1 MKKAMVMEGYT
12 KKTDVVRSAVA
23 AGDMRKALSI
33 AKGFKLGITKE
44 QHDDMTRAHECMTNP
59 RFYQSIGADTSELI
73 RKGIDTV
80 VALYG
85 QQLTKGLGC
94 EPQGPSPSVQVINPE
109 STAYNRHI
117 AAITSA

>member
-1 MKKAMVMEGYT
+1 MKKTMVMEGYT

-85 QQLTKGLGC
+85 QQ
-94 EPQGPSPSVQVINPE
+94 
-109 STAYNRHI
+109 
-117 AAITSA
+117 

>member
-1 MKKAMVMEGYT
+1 MKNAMVLEGCM

-23 AGDMRKALSI
+23 SGDMRKALSI

-59 RFYQSIGADTSELI
+59 RFYQSIGADTEELI
-73 RKGIDTV
+73 RKGVDTV

-85 QQLTKGLGC
+85 
-94 EPQGPSPSVQVINPE
+94 
-109 STAYNRHI
+109 
-117 AAITSA
+117 